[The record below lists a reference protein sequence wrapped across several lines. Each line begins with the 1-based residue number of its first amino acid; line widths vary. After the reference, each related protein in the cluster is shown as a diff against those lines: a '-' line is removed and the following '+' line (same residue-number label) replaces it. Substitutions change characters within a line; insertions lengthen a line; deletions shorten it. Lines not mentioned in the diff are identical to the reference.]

1 MHTLCV
7 LCLHIVHAHL
17 YARLEDVHDAQQR
30 SSTKLTTGYFILQE
44 NELAKIDRMQDETIV
59 KLRSEVEA
67 GKQTLELLRVQCEAR
82 ENELLAAQAQNS
94 MLQEIIKE
102 LNEVV
107 TDLRARFDRE
117 ETEAS
122 SGRALVQRELYLE
135 QSKAQILEQQ
145 LQVPT

>member
-1 MHTLCV
+1 MRTAV
-7 LCLHIVHAHL
+7 VHQT
-17 YARLEDVHDAQQR
+17 DND
-30 SSTKLTTGYFILQE
+30 YFILQE

-59 KLRSEVEA
+59 KLRNEVEA

-117 ETEAS
+117 QTEAS
-122 SGRALVQRELYLE
+122 SGRALAQRELYLE
-135 QSKAQILEQQ
+135 QSKAQMLEQQ

>member
-17 YARLEDVHDAQQR
+17 YARLEDVNDAQQR

-82 ENELLAAQAQNS
+82 ENELLAAQAQSS

>member
-1 MHTLCV
+1 M
-7 LCLHIVHAHL
+7 HAHL
-17 YARLEDVHDAQQR
+17 HARLKKVNDAHTQR

-82 ENELLAAQAQNS
+82 ENELLAAQAQSS

-122 SGRALVQRELYLE
+122 SGRALAQRELYLE
-135 QSKAQILEQQ
+135 QSKAQMLEQQ

>member
-1 MHTLCV
+1 
-7 LCLHIVHAHL
+7 
-17 YARLEDVHDAQQR
+17 
-30 SSTKLTTGYFILQE
+30 
-44 NELAKIDRMQDETIV
+44 MQDETIV